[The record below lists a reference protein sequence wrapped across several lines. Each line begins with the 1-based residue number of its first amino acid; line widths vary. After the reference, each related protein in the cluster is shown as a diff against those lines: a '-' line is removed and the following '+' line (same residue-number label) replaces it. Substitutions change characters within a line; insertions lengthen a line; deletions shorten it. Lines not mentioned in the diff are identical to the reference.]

1 MLPAVTRTAT
11 VAVTALALA
20 AVSVAPAQA
29 LGKNE
34 RNFLKGVAAA
44 VIVNELVKQSRTQ
57 AAPQPH
63 DPRHGYDPRYREEN
77 RHRYD
82 QRSRG
87 DDWRYQSHAPQP
99 PRQGYYTNVAADAF
113 YEYSPQS
120 RRLIQQRLAAYG
132 YYRGAIDGIWG
143 QGTASAM
150 VAYARDV
157 NASASLGSR
166 DGSVRLYN
174 ALIG

>member
-1 MLPAVTRTAT
+1 MLPAVTRTVTA
-11 VAVTALALA
+11 AVTALALMA
-20 AVSVAPAQA
+20 STVAPAQA

-44 VIVNELVKQSRTQ
+44 VIVNEIVKQGRAE
-57 AAPQPH
+57 AAPPRYAPYPGYDARYGH
-63 DPRHGYDPRYREEN
+63 DPRRAYDDRYGHKRE
-77 RHRYD
+77 
-82 QRSRG
+82 
-87 DDWRYQSHAPQP
+87 PQ
-99 PRQGYYTNVAADAF
+99 RQGYTRGYYSNAASSAF

-120 RRLIQQRLAAYG
+120 RRVIQQRLAAYG
-132 YYRGAIDGIWG
+132 YYRGAIDGVWG

-150 VAYARDV
+150 SAYARDV
-157 NASASLGSR
+157 NASASLGTR

>member
-1 MLPAVTRTAT
+1 MLPAVTRTVTA
-11 VAVTALALA
+11 VVTALALA
-20 AVSVAPAQA
+20 AASAVPAQA

-44 VIVNELVKQSRTQ
+44 VIVNEIVKQGRSV
-57 AAPQPH
+57 AAPRSYNPYQGYDARYGH
-63 DPRHGYDPRYREEN
+63 DPRRDYHDRYGYKREPQRHGYT
-77 RHRYD
+77 
-82 QRSRG
+82 
-87 DDWRYQSHAPQP
+87 
-99 PRQGYYTNVAADAF
+99 QGYYSNAASSAF

-120 RRLIQQRLAAYG
+120 RRMIQQRLAAYG
-132 YYRGAIDGIWG
+132 YYRGAIDGVWG

-150 VAYARDV
+150 TAYARDV
-157 NASASLGSR
+157 NASSSLGTR

>member
-1 MLPAVTRTAT
+1 MLPAVTRLATA
-11 VAVTALALA
+11 AVTAVALA
-20 AVSVAPAQA
+20 AAAAAPAQA

-44 VIVNELVKQSRTQ
+44 VIVNEIVKQSRP
-57 AAPQPH
+57 APQPQWA
-63 DPRHGYDPRYREEN
+63 PRHGYAPAYRQDRDRRYG
-77 RHRYD
+77 HK
-82 QRSRG
+82 
-87 DDWRYQSHAPQP
+87 AQP
-99 PRQGYYTNVAADAF
+99 PRHGYTQGYYSNAAASAF

-143 QGTASAM
+143 QGTAGAM
-150 VAYARDV
+150 QAYARDV
-157 NASASLGSR
+157 NASAHLGSR
-166 DGSVRLYN
+166 DGSVQLYN

>member
-11 VAVTALALA
+11 AAVTAVALA
-20 AVSVAPAQA
+20 AASVAPAQA

-44 VIVNELVKQSRTQ
+44 VIVNEIVKQSRSE
-57 AAPQPH
+57 AAPQGYYNPRYGQDPRYRPDPRYGH
-63 DPRHGYDPRYREEN
+63 KPQTPRHGYT
-77 RHRYD
+77 
-82 QRSRG
+82 
-87 DDWRYQSHAPQP
+87 
-99 PRQGYYTNVAADAF
+99 QGYYSNAAGNAF

-143 QGTASAM
+143 QGTSSAIA
-150 VAYARDV
+150 AYARDV
-157 NASASLGSR
+157 NASAGLATR
-166 DGSVRLYN
+166 DGAVRLYN

>member
-1 MLPAVTRTAT
+1 MLPAVTRLATA
-11 VAVTALALA
+11 AVTILALA
-20 AVSVAPAQA
+20 AAAAAPAQA

-44 VIVNELVKQSRTQ
+44 VIVNEIVKHNR
-57 AAPQPH
+57 AAPAPQWTPQHGPVYRQDRGHRYGHKPQP
-63 DPRHGYDPRYREEN
+63 PRHGYT
-77 RHRYD
+77 
-82 QRSRG
+82 
-87 DDWRYQSHAPQP
+87 
-99 PRQGYYTNVAADAF
+99 QGYYSNAAASAF

-143 QGTASAM
+143 QGTAGAM
-150 VAYARDV
+150 QAYARDV
-157 NASASLGSR
+157 NASAQLGTR